1 MRRRVGWE
9 DEDGDGDG
17 ARRGD
22 AATRAIWFFFVR
34 ALGLSTRLATDGKR
48 ALGLFRSDRFERDR
62 SR

>member
-9 DEDGDGDG
+9 DGDEETETE
-17 ARRGD
+17 RD
-22 AATRAIWFFFVR
+22 AVPRAIWFFFVR

>member
-9 DEDGDGDG
+9 DGEETETE
-17 ARRGD
+17 RD
-22 AATRAIWFFFVR
+22 AVTRAIWFFFVR